1 MSNPHSSPRR
11 SCRRRGALA
20 VALTALLGS
29 TALAAP
35 PPAVQIDL
43 LQNTPERI
51 VLCYEIGAFTEAPVV
66 IDGAVHW
73 QIELGKECP
82 DLVAGAPELPSINR
96 SLIIPDTARMEVR
109 VLEADFYEVPRKIAP
124 SKGSILRTVD
134 PATVPYTFGPAYE
147 KDAFHPGTVAALRE
161 PYVMRDHR
169 GVTLDVH
176 PFQYNPITDTL
187 RVYTTITV
195 EVVHVGPGTV
205 NLLTDEAPR
214 TLSLAFHQTYTSHFL
229 NYVPEER
236 YDPIDEDGGLLIICH
251 GAWMSNM
258 EPFVAHKMSMG
269 MPVTLVNVSTIPGGN
284 SAPAIK
290 NYITSRYLLGNV
302 AFVLL
307 VGDSGE
313 IATPIVGGDACD
325 PTYGM
330 LVGSDS
336 YPEVMVGRFSAQTAA
351 HVDTQVQRT
360 IAYETMPA
368 TEEAWFWRG
377 TGIASNEGPGD
388 DGEYDDEHVG
398 FIRDDLLASG
408 WTEVDEFY
416 QPSAYASQV
425 TNALNAGRGII
436 NYTGHGSTTSWA
448 TTGFNNGDVNALVN
462 DGMLPFICSV
472 ACVNGNFDGPT
483 CFAEAWLRATNGSA
497 PTGAIAVYMS
507 SINQYWDEPM
517 CAQDEV
523 VDRLIVA
530 DYVCF
535 GACCFAGSC
544 QMMDE
549 YGSSGADMFETW
561 HIFGDPSVRIVPPPA
576 PLPCPADLDESGDVG
591 FSDILQ
597 LIGAWGPCAGCPQ
610 DLDGSGDVGFSDILV
625 VIGTWGECP

>member
-1 MSNPHSSPRR
+1 MSGSSPRR
-11 SCRRRGALA
+11 SCLCRGGLA

-29 TALAAP
+29 AASAAP

-43 LQNTPERI
+43 LQNAPER
-51 VLCYEIGAFTEAPVV
+51 VVVCYEIGAFTEAPVA

-73 QIELGKECP
+73 QIQLGKECP
-82 DLVAGAPELPSINR
+82 DLVAGAPQLPSINR

-109 VLEADFYEVPRKIAP
+109 VLEADFYEVQRKIAP

-134 PATVPYTFGPAYE
+134 PATVPHHFGPAYE
-147 KDAFHPGTVAALRE
+147 KDAFYPGTVAALRE
-161 PYVMRDHR
+161 PYIMRDHR

-176 PFQYNPITDTL
+176 PFQYNPITETL

-195 EVVHVGPGTV
+195 EVVNVGPGAV

-214 TLSLAFHQTYTSHFL
+214 PLSLAFHQMYTSHFL

-236 YDPIDEDGGLLIICH
+236 YVPMDENGGLLILCH

-258 EPFVAHKMSMG
+258 EPFVAHKASMG
-269 MPVTLVNVSTIPGGN
+269 LPVTLVSVSTIPGGN
-284 SAPAIK
+284 SSQAIK
-290 NYITSRYLLGNV
+290 NYISSRYLLGNI

-307 VGDSGE
+307 VGDSSE
-313 IATPIVGGDACD
+313 MATPIIGGDACD

-330 LVGSDS
+330 LAGSDS
-336 YPEVMVGRFSAQTAA
+336 YPEVMVGRFSAQTPA

-377 TGIASNEGPGD
+377 TGIASTEGPGD

-398 FIRDDLLASG
+398 FIRDDLLANG
-408 WTEVDEFY
+408 WAEVDGFY
-416 QPSAYASQV
+416 GSSAYATQV

-448 TTGFNNGDVNALVN
+448 TTGFNNSNINALVN
-462 DGMLPFICSV
+462 DDMLPFICSV

-483 CFAEAWLRATNGSA
+483 CFAETWLRATNGST

-507 SINQYWDEPM
+507 SINQYWNEPM
-517 CAQDEV
+517 CAQDEF
-523 VDRLIVA
+523 VDRLMVE
-530 DYVCF
+530 DYFCF
-535 GACCFAGSC
+535 GACCFAASC

-561 HIFGDPSVRIVPPPA
+561 HIFGDPSVRIVPPP
-576 PLPCPADLDESGDVG
+576 PPPPCPADLDESGDVG

-597 LIGAWGPCAGCPQ
+597 LIGVWGPCSGCPQ
-610 DLDGSGDVGFSDILV
+610 DLDGSGDVGFSDILT
-625 VIGTWGECP
+625 VIGAWGECP